1 MRKRLTELDYE
12 DERRKCYI
20 DTADGVEDRRALVLA
35 LRVADRVLAQGLGV
49 RVRDVHDDEE
59 EVSRHAEV
67 EQEMDVQPD
76 GVRGHERLLAYDYT
90 NKSVQGRSVVVVN
103 ISWHIPDGRNEEEER
118 LDNCT
123 TNESPALFTCELVR
137 ILGKIECHSLGKF
150 GKKRSHTGDFEPKDD
165 GQRSRK

>member
-1 MRKRLTELDYE
+1 MSMGRYGVGKRLTELDYE

-20 DTADGVEDRRALVLA
+20 DAADGVEDRRALVLA

-59 EVSRHAEV
+59 EVSRNAEV

-90 NKSVQGRSVVVVN
+90 NKSVQGRSVVIVDIYRSTYPTDEMRKKSVST
-103 ISWHIPDGRNEEEER
+103 IAPPTKAPRSLPVSSSAPWER
-118 LDNCT
+118 
-123 TNESPALFTCELVR
+123 
-137 ILGKIECHSLGKF
+137 
-150 GKKRSHTGDFEPKDD
+150 
-165 GQRSRK
+165 

>member
-1 MRKRLTELDYE
+1 MGKRLTELDYK
-12 DERRKCYI
+12 DERRKRYI

-90 NKSVQGRSVVVVN
+90 NKSVQGRSVVIVDIYRSTYPTDEMRKKSVST
-103 ISWHIPDGRNEEEER
+103 IAPPTKAPRSLPVSSSAPWER
-118 LDNCT
+118 
-123 TNESPALFTCELVR
+123 
-137 ILGKIECHSLGKF
+137 
-150 GKKRSHTGDFEPKDD
+150 
-165 GQRSRK
+165 